1 MIFLRPYNK
10 KPTGR
15 GSSKSVTFS
24 FHQKYD
30 LVALSPHNF
39 YWEKPK
45 VSSLVAAGSKG

>member
-1 MIFLRPYNK
+1 MIFLSPYNK
-10 KPTGR
+10 KPPGR

-30 LVALSPHNF
+30 LVSLSPHNF

-45 VSSLVAAGSKG
+45 VSMVAAGSKG